1 MEELL
6 FESGFN
12 NIAGIDEVGR
22 GSLAGP
28 VVSAAVVLDK
38 GLLINNPLKLNDSKR
53 LSPKRRKELFNK
65 IIYSGSMFSIGI
77 STNNEIDDN
86 GILNSTK
93 KTMNAALK
101 KINYDYAIIDS
112 VDLDLN
118 KPYINFNKADTISAS
133 VAAASIIAKVS
144 RDSIMK
150 KIYDILYPEYLFKNN
165 KGYGSKE
172 HIDIIKKIGI
182 SIIHRKTF
190 KPNSEYAK

>member
-6 FESGFN
+6 LDSGFN

-38 GLLINNPLKLNDSKR
+38 GLLINNPLKLNDSKK
-53 LSPKRRKELFNK
+53 LSPKKRKELFNK
-65 IIYSGSMFSIGI
+65 IIYSRSKFSIGI
-77 STNNEIDDN
+77 STSSEIDDN

-93 KTMNAALK
+93 KSMNTALE
-101 KINYDYAIIDS
+101 KINYDYAIVDS
-112 VDLDLN
+112 VNLNLN
-118 KPYINFNKADTISAS
+118 KPFINFNKADTVSAS

-150 KIYDILYPEYLFKNN
+150 KIYDNLYPEYFFENN
-165 KGYGSKE
+165 KGYGSKK
-172 HIDIIKKIGI
+172 HIDVIKKIGI
-182 SIIHRKTF
+182 SYIHRKTF
-190 KPNSEYAK
+190 KPNSEYM

>member
-6 FESGFN
+6 LDSGFN

-38 GLLINNPLKLNDSKR
+38 KLLIDNPLKFNDSKK
-53 LSPKRRKELFNK
+53 LSPKKRKELFNK
-65 IIYSGSMFSIGI
+65 IIYSRSIFSIGI
-77 STNNEIDDN
+77 STNNEIDDH

-93 KTMNAALK
+93 KSMQEALK
-101 KINYDYAIIDS
+101 KINYDYAIIDP
-112 VDLDLN
+112 VNLNLN
-118 KPYINFNKADTISAS
+118 KPYFNFNKADTISAS

-150 KIYDILYPEYLFKNN
+150 KIYDNLYPEYFFKNN
-165 KGYGSKE
+165 KGYGSKK
-172 HIDIIKKIGI
+172 HIDIIKKNGI
-182 SIIHRKTF
+182 SFIHRKTF
-190 KPNSEYAK
+190 KPNSEYL